1 MVNIVVVSHSA
12 KLADGVAELA
22 AQMTQ
27 NGCRLVVAAGVDDPD
42 HPIGT
47 DAIKVM
53 QAIEEVFDPSG
64 VLIMMDLGS
73 ALLSTET
80 ALELLD
86 PEMGARVKACS
97 APIVEGTLAA
107 VVAASAGA
115 SLAEVEREAQS
126 ALQAKKAQLGEKE
139 PQAKEMTSES
149 PTLRSDERGVSW
161 KINNPNGLHVRPAA
175 KLATVMAPFDAELV
189 LYKLDSG
196 KGNRHAD
203 PRSLNQL
210 ALLQIRKD
218 DEIRLVAKGSQAEE
232 ALAAFKQLA
241 ESNFGENIAPDTI
254 APDTNAGQ
262 ILQGKSVMDTQ
273 VSAPAFV
280 LPTQDVEVPDRQILS
295 DRIEIEQQRL
305 RQAIAK
311 TLQDLSRLADRTN
324 QLLGKQHAGI
334 FGAHSMLIDDPDL
347 QNSAFSRIASSLCS
361 AEIAWQTELTEMAD
375 AYRELDDEYLQ
386 ARELDVRD
394 ILQRTLLHLAGETQE
409 IQNPSVP
416 SILLARELM
425 PSDTIMLDRRLV
437 QGIVLSQGNALSHSA
452 ILANA
457 LGIPMIVGVG
467 DSLKRAQEGQKITLN
482 AARGEVILGH

>member
-86 PEMGARVKACS
+86 PEMSARVKACS

-126 ALQAKKAQLGEKE
+126 ALQAKKAQLGEEE
-139 PQAKEMTSES
+139 PQAKEMASES
-149 PTLRSDERGVSW
+149 PTLHSDERGVSW

-175 KLATVMAPFDAELV
+175 KLATAMAPFDAELV
-189 LYKLDSG
+189 LYKLDSV

-218 DEIRLVAKGSQAEE
+218 DEIRLVAKGSQADE

-241 ESNFGENIAPDTI
+241 ESNFGESIAPDTS
-254 APDTNAGQ
+254 AGQ

-467 DSLKRAQEGQKITLN
+467 DSLKQAQEGQKITLN
-482 AARGEVILGH
+482 AARGEVILGR

>member
-86 PEMGARVKACS
+86 PEMSARVKACS

-126 ALQAKKAQLGEKE
+126 ALQAKKAQLGEEE

-149 PTLRSDERGVSW
+149 PTLHSDERGVSW

-175 KLATVMAPFDAELV
+175 KLATAMAPFDTELV
-189 LYKLDSG
+189 LYKLDSV

-218 DEIRLVAKGSQAEE
+218 DEIRLVAKGSQADE

-241 ESNFGENIAPDTI
+241 ESNFGESIAPDTS
-254 APDTNAGQ
+254 AGQ

-467 DSLKRAQEGQKITLN
+467 DSLKQAQEGQKITLN
-482 AARGEVILGH
+482 AARGEVILGR

>member
-22 AQMTQ
+22 AQMIQ
-27 NGCRLVVAAGVDDPD
+27 NGCRLAVAAGVDDPD

-73 ALLSTET
+73 ALLSAET

-86 PEMGARVKACS
+86 PEMSARVKACS
-97 APIVEGTLAA
+97 APLVEGTLAA

-115 SLAEVEREAQS
+115 SLEAVEREAQS
-126 ALQAKKAQLGEKE
+126 ALQAKKAQLGEQE
-139 PQAKEMTSES
+139 PTHASAPNQAAPLSC
-149 PTLRSDERGVSW
+149 DEQGVNW
-161 KINNPNGLHVRPAA
+161 NVLNPNGLHVRPAA
-175 KLATVMAPFDAELV
+175 KLANALAPFDAELV
-189 LYKLDSG
+189 LYKIDDV

-210 ALLQIRKD
+210 ALLQVRKG
-218 DEIRLVAKGSQAEE
+218 DEIRLVAKGTQAAE
-232 ALAAFKQLA
+232 ALAAFRQLA
-241 ESNFGENIAPDTI
+241 QTNFGEIITSDISGGLT
-254 APDTNAGQ
+254 
-262 ILQGKSVMDTQ
+262 LQGKSVMDTQ

-280 LPTQDVEVPDRQILS
+280 LPTQDIDVPNRSILS
-295 DRIEIEQQRL
+295 DRVEIEQQRL

-311 TLQDLSRLADRTN
+311 TLQDLNRLADRTN

-347 QNSAFSRIASSLCS
+347 QHSAFNRIASQLCS
-361 AEIAWQTELTEMAD
+361 AETAWQAELTEMAN
-375 AYRELDDEYLQ
+375 AYQELDDEYLQ

-409 IQNPSVP
+409 IQNPSIP
-416 SILLARELM
+416 SIILARELM
-425 PSDTIMLDRRLV
+425 PSDAIMLDRRLV
-437 QGIVLSQGNALSHSA
+437 LGIVLTQGNALSHAA

-457 LGIPMIVGVG
+457 MGIPMIVGVG
-467 DSLKRAQEGQKITLN
+467 DSLKQAQEGQKITLN
-482 AARGEVILGH
+482 AARGEVILGC

>member
-27 NGCRLVVAAGVDDPD
+27 NGCRLVVAAGIDDPD

-86 PEMGARVKACS
+86 PEMSARVKACS

-126 ALQAKKAQLGEKE
+126 ALQAKKAQLGEEE

-149 PTLRSDERGVSW
+149 PTLHSDERGVSW

-175 KLATVMAPFDAELV
+175 KLATAMAPFDAELV
-189 LYKLDSG
+189 LYKLDSV

-218 DEIRLVAKGSQAEE
+218 DEIRLVAKGSQADE

-241 ESNFGENIAPDTI
+241 ESNFGESIAPDTS
-254 APDTNAGQ
+254 AGQ

-467 DSLKRAQEGQKITLN
+467 DSLKQAQEGQKITLN
-482 AARGEVILGH
+482 AARGEVILGR

>member
-86 PEMGARVKACS
+86 PEMSARVKACS

-126 ALQAKKAQLGEKE
+126 ALQAKKAQLGEEE
-139 PQAKEMTSES
+139 PQAKEMTSGS
-149 PTLRSDERGVSW
+149 PTLHSDERGVSW

-175 KLATVMAPFDAELV
+175 KLATAMAPFDAELV
-189 LYKLDSG
+189 LYKLDSV

-218 DEIRLVAKGSQAEE
+218 DEIRLVAKGSQADE

-241 ESNFGENIAPDTI
+241 ESNFGESIAPDTS
-254 APDTNAGQ
+254 AGQ

-467 DSLKRAQEGQKITLN
+467 DSLKQAQEGQKITLN
-482 AARGEVILGH
+482 AARGEVILGR

>member
-86 PEMGARVKACS
+86 PEMSARVKACS

-126 ALQAKKAQLGEKE
+126 ALQAKKAQLGEEE

-149 PTLRSDERGVSW
+149 PTLHSDERGVSW

-175 KLATVMAPFDAELV
+175 KLATAMAPFDAELV
-189 LYKLDSG
+189 LYKLDSV

-218 DEIRLVAKGSQAEE
+218 DEIRLVAKGSQADE

-241 ESNFGENIAPDTI
+241 ESNFGESIAPDTS
-254 APDTNAGQ
+254 AGQ

-457 LGIPMIVGVG
+457 LGIPMIVDVG
-467 DSLKRAQEGQKITLN
+467 DSLKQAQEGQKITLN
-482 AARGEVILGH
+482 AARGEVILGR

>member
-86 PEMGARVKACS
+86 PEMSARVKACS

-115 SLAEVEREAQS
+115 SLVEVEREAQS
-126 ALQAKKAQLGEKE
+126 ALQAKKAQLGEEE
-139 PQAKEMTSES
+139 PQAKEMTNES
-149 PTLRSDERGVSW
+149 PTLHSDERGVSW

-175 KLATVMAPFDAELV
+175 KLATAMAPFDAELV
-189 LYKLDSG
+189 LYKLDSV

-218 DEIRLVAKGSQAEE
+218 DEIRLVAKGSQADE

-241 ESNFGENIAPDTI
+241 ESNFGESIAPDTS
-254 APDTNAGQ
+254 AGQ

-467 DSLKRAQEGQKITLN
+467 DSLKQAQEGQKITLN
-482 AARGEVILGH
+482 AARGEVILGR

>member
-86 PEMGARVKACS
+86 PEMSARVKACS

-115 SLAEVEREAQS
+115 ALAEGEREAQS
-126 ALQAKKAQLGEKE
+126 ALQAKKAQLGEEE

-175 KLATVMAPFDAELV
+175 KLATAMAPFDAELV
-189 LYKLDSG
+189 LYKLDSV

-210 ALLQIRKD
+210 AL
-218 DEIRLVAKGSQAEE
+218 
-232 ALAAFKQLA
+232 
-241 ESNFGENIAPDTI
+241 
-254 APDTNAGQ
+254 
-262 ILQGKSVMDTQ
+262 
-273 VSAPAFV
+273 
-280 LPTQDVEVPDRQILS
+280 
-295 DRIEIEQQRL
+295 
-305 RQAIAK
+305 
-311 TLQDLSRLADRTN
+311 
-324 QLLGKQHAGI
+324 
-334 FGAHSMLIDDPDL
+334 
-347 QNSAFSRIASSLCS
+347 
-361 AEIAWQTELTEMAD
+361 
-375 AYRELDDEYLQ
+375 
-386 ARELDVRD
+386 
-394 ILQRTLLHLAGETQE
+394 
-409 IQNPSVP
+409 
-416 SILLARELM
+416 
-425 PSDTIMLDRRLV
+425 
-437 QGIVLSQGNALSHSA
+437 
-452 ILANA
+452 
-457 LGIPMIVGVG
+457 
-467 DSLKRAQEGQKITLN
+467 
-482 AARGEVILGH
+482 

>member
-86 PEMGARVKACS
+86 PEMSARVKACS

-126 ALQAKKAQLGEKE
+126 ALQAKKAQLGEEE

-149 PTLRSDERGVSW
+149 PTLHSDERGVSW

-175 KLATVMAPFDAELV
+175 KLATAMAPFDAELV
-189 LYKLDSG
+189 LYKLDSV

-218 DEIRLVAKGSQAEE
+218 DEIRLVAKGSQADE

-241 ESNFGENIAPDTI
+241 ESNFGESIAPDTS
-254 APDTNAGQ
+254 AGQ

-467 DSLKRAQEGQKITLN
+467 DSLKQAQEGQKITLN
-482 AARGEVILGH
+482 AARGEVILGR